1 MEPSQNGRRKTVFSL
16 DLTKILLESIYA
28 YVTESES
35 VTSKNISGSEK
46 RAWVEGINVTVL
58 MSITRPANFCPGKA
72 RKAYFLSAD
81 RTLSTVRT
89 GKQMSFRAIRAATPS
104 LPQASGKANSFPLI
118 GRFPLSEM
126 ESNFPFRTFRAKP

>member
-28 YVTESES
+28 FVTESES

-89 GKQMSFRAIRAATPS
+89 RKANVFPGRPSRYPKFTPSFRESKFLSADRTLSAFRDGKQF
-104 LPQASGKANSFPLI
+104 SFPD
-118 GRFPLSEM
+118 FPC
-126 ESNFPFRTFRAKP
+126 